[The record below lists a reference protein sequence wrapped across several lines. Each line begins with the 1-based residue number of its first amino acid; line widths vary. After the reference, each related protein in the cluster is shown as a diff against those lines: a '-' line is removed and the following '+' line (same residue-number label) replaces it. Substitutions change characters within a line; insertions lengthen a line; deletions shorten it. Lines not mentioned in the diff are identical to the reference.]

1 MSNADLLKNISA
13 TVYKDANYGY
23 WKDWISHT
31 ENNGLNTTAHYV
43 ADVAIFKER
52 YGVPTKTRLCHTAVT
67 NDGYVFEGHVLANHM
82 VQSLANPPTQAIGL
96 AISGMPVGSSEM
108 EYQDQFASYQI
119 MQINKDGTTQVFSDI
134 TSATQQL

>member
-1 MSNADLLKNISA
+1 M
-13 TVYKDANYGY
+13 
-23 WKDWISHT
+23 
-31 ENNGLNTTAHYV
+31 
-43 ADVAIFKER
+43 AIFKER